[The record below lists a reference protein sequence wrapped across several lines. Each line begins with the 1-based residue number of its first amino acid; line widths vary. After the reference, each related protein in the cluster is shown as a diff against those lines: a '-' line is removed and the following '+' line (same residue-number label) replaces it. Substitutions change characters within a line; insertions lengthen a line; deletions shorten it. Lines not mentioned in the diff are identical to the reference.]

1 MSLIYTE
8 DTNFQLHASKN
19 WKIGIYDDTLV
30 TIGTKVTV
38 LFAAKVYLN
47 F

>member
-8 DTNFQLHASKN
+8 DTNFELHASKN
-19 WKIGIYDDTLV
+19 WKIGIYDTTFV
-30 TIGTKVTV
+30 TIGTNVTV
-38 LFAAKVYLN
+38 LFAAKAYLN